1 MLKFQQ
7 TEAFVNNF
15 IEILTECRLFLGVD
29 RDNLCKMIG
38 CLGAKTKKFTKDQF
52 ILSEGNEAKHVGVV
66 LSGEAQIIRTDLFGN
81 RTILARVVPS
91 QLFGESFACAD
102 MKSIPINVVAT
113 SDCEV
118 MLIDA
123 KRITQT
129 CNGAC
134 EFHSKMIYNL
144 LKVVAEKN
152 IIFHE
157 KIEITSK
164 RTTREKLMTY
174 LQIQAKKEGNS
185 TFDIPF
191 ARQDLADY
199 LEVERSGLS
208 MEISK
213 LRKEGRIENYRN
225 TFKLLS

>member
-1 MLKFQQ
+1 M
-7 TEAFVNNF
+7 
-15 IEILTECRLFLGVD
+15 
-29 RDNLCKMIG
+29 
-38 CLGAKTKKFTKDQF
+38 
-52 ILSEGNEAKHVGVV
+52 
-66 LSGEAQIIRTDLFGN
+66 SGEAQIIRIDLFGN
-81 RTILARVVPS
+81 RTILARVVPP

-134 EFHSKMIYNL
+134 AFHSKMIFNL

-157 KIEITSK
+157 KIEITSQ

-208 MEISK
+208 VEISK

-225 TFKLLS
+225 TFKLLSQNERE

>member
-1 MLKFQQ
+1 
-7 TEAFVNNF
+7 
-15 IEILTECRLFLGVD
+15 
-29 RDNLCKMIG
+29 
-38 CLGAKTKKFTKDQF
+38 
-52 ILSEGNEAKHVGVV
+52 
-66 LSGEAQIIRTDLFGN
+66 
-81 RTILARVVPS
+81 
-91 QLFGESFACAD
+91 
-102 MKSIPINVVAT
+102 
-113 SDCEV
+113 
-118 MLIDA
+118 
-123 KRITQT
+123 
-129 CNGAC
+129 
-134 EFHSKMIYNL
+134 MIYNL

-191 ARQDLADY
+191 DRQDLADY

-208 MEISK
+208 VEISK

-225 TFKLLS
+225 TFKLLSQNERE